1 MRVWMRMALG
11 GWCLVLVSGCINV
24 GTFAR
29 VDAQSTVAGE
39 DSVVHGATGFINKT
53 VNVDG
58 RAAQYVVYVPRDY
71 DPAKA
76 WPLVLFLHGAG
87 ERGNDGLAQSE
98 VGLGRA
104 IRLAP
109 DRFPCV
115 VVMPQC
121 PKDIWWDEATDI
133 IAATLDATLSQY
145 SIDRDR
151 VYLTG
156 LSMGGFG
163 TWQYGARHADTFAA
177 LMPICG
183 GGHPEDAGTLATVPI
198 WAFHGAKDSVVKVDE
213 TRRMVDAVK
222 QAGGLVRY
230 TEYPDL
236 DHNSWDA
243 AYGDA
248 EAIRWL
254 LAQRKNGHGG

>member
-1 MRVWMRMALG
+1 MGARMRVAVG
-11 GWCLVLVSGCINV
+11 GWCLVLLSGCMSV
-24 GTFAR
+24 GHSAQG
-29 VDAQSTVAGE
+29 DAQSTVAAE
-39 DSVVHGATGFINKT
+39 DVAVQGATGFINKT
-53 VNVDG
+53 VTVDG
-58 RAAQYVVYVPRDY
+58 HTAKYVVYVPRDY
-71 DPAKA
+71 DPSKA

-87 ERGNDGLAQSE
+87 ERGSDGLAQTD

-121 PKDIWWDEATDI
+121 PKDIWWDEATDLI
-133 IAATLDATLSQY
+133 DATLAAALSEFHV
-145 SIDRDR
+145 DRSR

-163 TWQYGARHADTFAA
+163 TWLYGARHAATFAA
-177 LMPICG
+177 LMPVCG
-183 GGHPEDAGTLATVPI
+183 GGRLEDAGALAGVPV
-198 WAFHGAKDSVVKVDE
+198 WAFHGARDSVVKVDE
-213 TRRMVDAVK
+213 TRRMVEAVK
-222 QAGGLVRY
+222 QAGGHVRY

-254 LAQRKNGHGG
+254 LSQRKSGPDR